1 MISVKTI
8 CNIITSLAAFAF
20 MLSLGMM
27 DGNPTAAV
35 IILLLSGAW
44 LGGYAYVWEENRR
57 ERERRVI
64 R

>member
-1 MISVKTI
+1 MKTI
-8 CNIITSLAAFAF
+8 CNIITYLAAFAF
-20 MLSLGMM
+20 MLSLSMM

-35 IILLLSGAW
+35 IILFFSVAW
-44 LGGYAYVWEENRR
+44 LGGYAFVWEENRR